1 MTWVRRNWGGI
12 VSAVSLLAD
21 LLGLFVGIALAYYAR
36 YRFGWFSDAAPAR
49 FLFLVPVILCFL
61 GSSVIGGLLLGLYS
75 RYRTAGLLDRMARG
89 LGMVAV
95 GSVLT
100 VAATF
105 FVFVDRI
112 EIVREIVLLGWLSGS
127 VFVVVGRSSLSVIL
141 RMIASKG
148 LGVQRVLIVGA
159 GAEGQEL
166 AARLV
171 NDPSRRYKLVGFLD
185 DLVASVPEAGQH
197 LGVLGRLDVLG
208 NAILEHEIDKVMIAI
223 PSLSHEKLLGILSD
237 AEASYADVWLLPDL
251 FQLMVSPV
259 IEGGMRGLPL
269 IAVNEI
275 RLRGLSRLTKRL
287 LDIVVGMVFLTLAS
301 VPMVLIGVIIK
312 MDSKGPAFYVQR
324 RVGRDGREFSILKYR
339 TMVDGA
345 DEYGQTWTVDDDPR
359 QTRFG
364 RFLRRY
370 WIDELPQLINVV
382 KGDMSLVGPRP
393 EQPDYVSQFTGEFS
407 RYMVR
412 HRERAGMTGWAQV
425 NGRRG
430 NSSIGERTRYDIDYV
445 ENWSILFDLRIL
457 LRTAVMVV
465 RGDVR

>member
-1 MTWVRRNWGGI
+1 
-12 VSAVSLLAD
+12 
-21 LLGLFVGIALAYYAR
+21 
-36 YRFGWFSDAAPAR
+36 
-49 FLFLVPVILCFL
+49 
-61 GSSVIGGLLLGLYS
+61 
-75 RYRTAGLLDRMARG
+75 
-89 LGMVAV
+89 
-95 GSVLT
+95 
-100 VAATF
+100 
-105 FVFVDRI
+105 
-112 EIVREIVLLGWLSGS
+112 
-127 VFVVVGRSSLSVIL
+127 
-141 RMIASKG
+141 
-148 LGVQRVLIVGA
+148 
-159 GAEGQEL
+159 
-166 AARLV
+166 V

-185 DLVASVPEAGQH
+185 DLAASVPEAGQH

-223 PSLSHEKLLGILSD
+223 PSLSHEKLLGILAD

-301 VPMVLIGVIIK
+301 VPMLLIGVIIK

-412 HRERAGMTGWAQV
+412 HRERSGMTGWAQV

-430 NSSIGERTRYDIDYV
+430 NSSIGERTRYDIYYV

-465 RGDVR
+465 RGDAG

>member
-1 MTWVRRNWGGI
+1 MTWVRRNWGGV
-12 VSAVSLLAD
+12 VSAVSFLTDLLA
-21 LLGLFVGIALAYYAR
+21 LFGGIALAYYTR
-36 YRFGWFSDAAPAR
+36 YRFGWFTDEAPAR
-49 FLFLVPVILCFL
+49 FLFLVPVVVCFL
-61 GSSVIGGLLLGLYS
+61 SSSVIGGLLLGLYS
-75 RYRTAGLLDRMARG
+75 RYRTAVLLDRIARST
-89 LGMVAV
+89 GMVAI
-95 GSVLT
+95 GAVLT

-105 FVFVDRI
+105 FVFTERI
-112 EIVREIVLLGWLSGS
+112 EIVRGIIVLAWLFGAG
-127 VFVVVGRSSLSVIL
+127 FVVVGRSSLSVIL
-141 RMIASKG
+141 RAIALRG

-166 AARLV
+166 AGHLV

-185 DLVASVPEAGQH
+185 DLASSVPGAGHQF
-197 LGVLGRLDVLG
+197 GVLGPLDLLR
-208 NAILEHEIDKVMIAI
+208 NAIIEHDIDKVMIAI
-223 PSLSHEKLLGILSD
+223 PSLSHEKLLGILED

-259 IEGGMRGLPL
+259 VEGGVRGLPL

-287 LDIVVGMVFLTLAS
+287 LDIVLGTVLLTIAS
-301 VPMVLIGVIIK
+301 VPMLLVALVIK
-312 MDSKGPAFYVQR
+312 MDSNGPAFYVQR
-324 RVGRDGREFSILKYR
+324 RVGRDGREFFILKYR
-339 TMVDGA
+339 TMVEGA

-359 QTRFG
+359 QTRVG

-393 EQPDYVSQFTGEFS
+393 EQPDYVDQFKGEFS

-430 NSSIGERTRYDIDYV
+430 DSSISERTRYDIYYV

-457 LRTAVMVV
+457 LRTSLMVV
-465 RGDVR
+465 RGDAR